1 MMVSPRVWCLAM
13 SNLAQNL
20 DIPHFHG
27 ALSRPTGHTP
37 RPRVPHQGRLSLW
50 RDRYSLL
57 WKVQTMWLLD
67 ALSLEQ
73 RKKSRG
79 LWADV
84 GVDRGLGIMV
94 HDLDRGWDIE
104 SFSFTVYL

>member
-1 MMVSPRVWCLAM
+1 
-13 SNLAQNL
+13 
-20 DIPHFHG
+20 
-27 ALSRPTGHTP
+27 
-37 RPRVPHQGRLSLW
+37 
-50 RDRYSLL
+50 
-57 WKVQTMWLLD
+57 MWLLD

-84 GVDRGLGIMV
+84 GVDRGLGIMA

>member
-1 MMVSPRVWCLAM
+1 M
-13 SNLAQNL
+13 
-20 DIPHFHG
+20 
-27 ALSRPTGHTP
+27 
-37 RPRVPHQGRLSLW
+37 
-50 RDRYSLL
+50 
-57 WKVQTMWLLD
+57 MWLLD

-94 HDLDRGWDIE
+94 HDLDRGWDIG